1 MNRVTRF
8 AALSVAAAGALIV
21 LPGCQNRDRTART
34 TDTTTMDRPVRAS
47 ATFDRAYVATRDSE
61 YVVNP
66 NAAGADRGTVA
77 RGTRVYFDT
86 APGAGDW
93 QQARVEGRGI
103 VYVRPADY
111 SMGTNQ

>member
-1 MNRVTRF
+1 MKRAIRF
-8 AALSVAAAGALIV
+8 AALSVVAAATFV
-21 LPGCQNRDRTART
+21 VVPGCQNREMSRSEPDMN
-34 TDTTTMDRPVRAS
+34 MDSRAMPAS
-47 ATFDRAYVATRDSE
+47 ATFDKSYTASRDSE

-77 RGTRVYFDT
+77 SGTRVYFDK
-86 APGAGDW
+86 APGTSSDW

-111 SMGTNQ
+111 QASR

>member
-1 MNRVTRF
+1 MKRVIRF
-8 AALSVAAAGALIV
+8 ATLSVAAAGLFVV
-21 LPGCQNRDRTART
+21 LPGCQNRGMTRTNE
-34 TDTTTMDRPVRAS
+34 TTTMDRPVRAS

-77 RGTRVYFDT
+77 RGTRVFFDT

-111 SMGTNQ
+111 SSSTNQ